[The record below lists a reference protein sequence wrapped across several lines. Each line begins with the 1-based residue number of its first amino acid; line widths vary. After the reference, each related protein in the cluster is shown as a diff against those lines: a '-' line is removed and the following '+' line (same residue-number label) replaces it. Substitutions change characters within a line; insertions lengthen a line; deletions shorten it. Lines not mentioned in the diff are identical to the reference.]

1 MPMNARN
8 LCRLLSSVMAL
19 AIATTLSADPT
30 APGTYRHW
38 DGEIDQVVVNRAFR
52 ADDYQDIHVE
62 PLDITKTAVPDRKG
76 ESRPAT
82 LALLPSLKPAFMDGL
97 QKNLR
102 RRTPASS
109 AAGKVLV
116 IRVRLTKADPGTRS
130 PEFGDI
136 KANAAK
142 LAVSGEVI
150 DPASNLI
157 LIQFQQERW
166 AGVIS
171 IGKTSGQLLEEAARM
186 IGTDVAHLI
195 SAF

>member
-1 MPMNARN
+1 MNALN
-8 LCRLLSSVMAL
+8 LFRLFSSVMAL
-19 AIATTLSADPT
+19 AIAPTLSADPT
-30 APGTYRHW
+30 APGEYRHW
-38 DGEIDQVVVNRAFR
+38 DGDIDQVVIYRAFR
-52 ADDYQDIHVE
+52 ADDYQEIHVE

-82 LALLPSLKPAFMDGL
+82 LALLPSLKPAFMEGL

-102 RRTPASS
+102 RRTPTSG

-136 KANAAK
+136 QANAAK

-150 DPASNLI
+150 DPATNLI

-171 IGKTSGQLLEEAARM
+171 IGKTSAQLLEEAART
-186 IGTDVAHLI
+186 IGTDVGHLI